1 MKDYSILKV
10 KDKTDT
16 YYTKHD
22 LFDLSFRLII
32 VGKSFLSGKSTI
44 ILNLLL
50 RDKFYKNHFDGDNI
64 YIISNN
70 AMDNKMRILKQ
81 EKEISPDNFMEFN
94 EGSLEMIYDK
104 IEEQALQAVSD
115 NEIPVNSIIIFDD
128 CAFDKTTKFSNTL
141 CRLMSQGRHINCS
154 VLITAQKLT
163 QLNTTIRSNCSGAI
177 LFSNSARELDA
188 ISDDFNYLS
197 NKRDFIRL
205 FRGATKER
213 NSFLVVN
220 FSNDDLYLDSN
231 FKKIEIES
239 T

>member
-1 MKDYSILKV
+1 MSDYTILKV
-10 KDKTDT
+10 KDKTDS
-16 YYTKHD
+16 YYTKHP
-22 LFDLSFRLII
+22 LFDLSFRLMI
-32 VGKSFLSGKSTI
+32 VGKSFLSGKSTL

-81 EKEISPDNFMEFN
+81 EKDVPADNFMEFN
-94 EGSLEMIYDK
+94 EGALEMLYDK
-104 IEEQALQAVSD
+104 IEEDALEAVSD
-115 NEIPVNSIIIFDD
+115 NKIPVNSLIVFDD
-128 CAFDKTTKFSNTL
+128 CAFDKSTKFSTTL

-188 ISDDFNYLS
+188 ISDDFNYLD
-197 NKRDFIRL
+197 NKRDFIKM
-205 FRGATKER
+205 FRKATEKR

-220 FSNDDLYLDSN
+220 FSNDDLYLDSQ
-231 FKKIEIES
+231 FKRIM
-239 T
+239 